1 MSSSEGDLSASRPS
15 NGSYPASD
23 GSAAILSDSEKRPDV
38 PTVEERVNGI
48 LAAYPERTMRPV
60 SETHGQKLR
69 EEALYDPETVER
81 EVDVGGGES
90 MMVSDEVERPARC
103 LADVLERFLEDHE
116 RYRDMKL
123 RMVRGRSDKGDREEF
138 LVDLEN
144 SFSSGYQE
152 KQYARLKAL
161 ERMLI
166 GEPGEESPTGEEY
179 PGMFEESVTVLFGL
193 TASSLRGGDFVP
205 IVDHDRSIREAW
217 SGSDGVR
224 RTLRYVL
231 QDKLGLDSSDYAW
244 WFQSEPHPGGGDAA
258 GYSHAH
264 PVVVLDAAAAD
275 VSLDELDAE
284 TFRPVV
290 AKHVSECEGAE
301 WDAHRVR
308 KESEKSAVKVKKPDE
323 IQSLA
328 GYLSEYI
335 GVDPGTDLMERSD
348 EYLMYSASQ
357 WASSTQKYSKS
368 RTATAA
374 IDADRCHQEYAD
386 DEAGQEFDHGE
397 KVVRSDR
404 PGVEYECAGCG
415 SEFCVDQ
422 SPDTLVEARRVS
434 DGGVGGSSE
443 REPVVREV
451 DFEHSEVVEV
461 SVRSEASES
470 GGVPETLRGKW
481 PSADE
486 AASVGGST
494 VERECEHTDGSAEC
508 PLCCPDG
515 ERVDASVSIP
525 PGAEP
530 PESVPYE
537 VESFGRV
544 PQWNAEAVVWE
555 WSDEEKIIDRPG
567 GAVYEEVVVEGADA
581 IPPEKLIPP
590 DKLRTPEP
598 DVDPT
603 EYPPPELIERQLA
616 EVHHGD
622 RITAKTW
629 PDDWHEQ
636 RYSEESSGGEVESVP
651 WEPVKQYREDNPG
664 ASVSKLVDLFDIP
677 ESKRTV
683 VGGVL
688 GPPS

>member
-1 MSSSEGDLSASRPS
+1 
-15 NGSYPASD
+15 
-23 GSAAILSDSEKRPDV
+23 V
-38 PTVEERVNGI
+38 PTVEERVNAI
-48 LAAYPERTMRPV
+48 LSEYPERMMRPV
-60 SETHGQKLR
+60 TETHGRKVR
-69 EEALYDPETVER
+69 KEALFDPLTVER
-81 EVDVGGGES
+81 EVDIGAGES
-90 MMVSDEVERPARC
+90 MVVSDEVERSARC
-103 LADVLERFLEDHE
+103 WADVLERFLKDYE
-116 RYRDMKL
+116 RYRDMML
-123 RMVRGRSDKGDREEF
+123 RMVRGRSDRGDREEF
-138 LVDLEN
+138 LIDLEN
-144 SFSSGYQE
+144 SFSPEYQ
-152 KQYARLKAL
+152 KQQYARLKAL
-161 ERMLI
+161 KRMLM
-166 GEPGEESPTGEEY
+166 GESGEESPTGEEY
-179 PGMFEESVTVLFGL
+179 PGMFEEPVTVLFGL
-193 TASSLRGGDFVP
+193 TASSLRGGQFAPV
-205 IVDHDRSIREAW
+205 VDHDREIRNAW

-231 QDKLGLDSSDYAW
+231 QDKLGLDSSKYAW

-258 GYSHAH
+258 GMSHAH
-264 PVVVLDAAAAD
+264 PVVVFDAAAAD
-275 VSLDELDAE
+275 TPLEELDAE

-290 AKHVSECEGAE
+290 AKHISECEGAE
-301 WDAHRVR
+301 WDAHRIR
-308 KESEKSAVKVKKPDE
+308 EGSKKSAVKMKKPDE
-323 IQSLA
+323 ITDFA
-328 GYLSEYI
+328 GYVSEYI
-335 GVDPGTDLMERSD
+335 AVDPDTDLLERSD
-348 EYLMYSASQ
+348 EYLMWAASQ

-386 DEAGQEFDHGE
+386 DEADQEFDHGE

-404 PGVEYECAGCG
+404 QHVEYECAGCG

-434 DGGVGGSSE
+434 DGGVGASAE

-451 DFEHSEVVEV
+451 DFEYGEVVEV
-461 SVRSEASES
+461 LVRCESAES
-470 GGVPETLRGKW
+470 GEIPETLRGKW

-486 AASVGGST
+486 GASVGGSA
-494 VERECEHTDGSAEC
+494 VERECEHPDGSAEC
-508 PLCCPDG
+508 PLCCSDG
-515 ERVDASVSIP
+515 ESVDASVSIP
-525 PGAEP
+525 PDAES

-567 GAVYEEVVVEGADA
+567 GAVYDEVVVEGADA

-590 DKLRTPEP
+590 DRLRTPEP

-629 PDDWHEQ
+629 PDDWHEE
-636 RYSEESSGGEVESVP
+636 RYSEEQSGQENGPVP
-651 WEPVKQYREDNPG
+651 WSLVMEYREKHPG
-664 ASVSKLVDLFDIP
+664 ASVSELVDEFGIS

-683 VGGVL
+683 VGGVI
-688 GPPS
+688 GPPE

>member
-1 MSSSEGDLSASRPS
+1 
-15 NGSYPASD
+15 
-23 GSAAILSDSEKRPDV
+23 V
-38 PTVEERVNGI
+38 PTVEETVNRI
-48 LAAYPERTMRPV
+48 LAEYPERMMRPV

-69 EEALYDPETVER
+69 KEALYDPETVER
-81 EVDVGGGES
+81 EVDIGAGES
-90 MMVSDEVERPARC
+90 MVVSDEVERPARC
-103 LADVLERFLEDHE
+103 WVDVLERFLEDYE

-138 LVDLEN
+138 LIGLEN
-144 SFSSGYQE
+144 SFSPEYQQ

-161 ERMLI
+161 KRMLI
-166 GEPGEESPTGEEY
+166 GESGQKSPTGEEY
-179 PGMFEESVTVLFGL
+179 PGMFEEPVTVLFGL
-193 TASSLRGGDFVP
+193 TASSRSGEDFVP
-205 IVDHDRSIREAW
+205 VVDHDREIRDAW
-217 SGSDGVR
+217 GGSDGVR

-231 QDKLGLDSSDYAW
+231 EEKLGLDRSAYAW
-244 WFQSEPHPGGGDAA
+244 WWQSEPHPGGGEAS
-258 GYSHAH
+258 GYSHSH
-264 PVVVLDAAAAD
+264 PVIVFDAAAAG

-290 AKHVSECEGAE
+290 AKHVSECESAE
-301 WDAHRVR
+301 WDAHRIR
-308 KESEKSAVKVKKPDE
+308 KGSGKSSVKVKKPDE
-323 IQSLA
+323 IADFA
-328 GYLSEYI
+328 GYVSEYI
-335 GVDPGTDLMERSD
+335 GVDPDTDLLERSP
-348 EYLMYSASQ
+348 EYIMYSASQ

-434 DGGVGGSSE
+434 DGGVGPPSE
-443 REPVVREV
+443 KERAVREV
-451 DFEHSEVVEV
+451 DFEYDEVVAV
-461 SVRSEASES
+461 SVPDEPSES

-486 AASVGGST
+486 AASVGGPT
-494 VERECEHTDGSAEC
+494 VERECEHPDGSAEC
-508 PLCCPDG
+508 PLCCADG
-515 ERVDASVSIP
+515 ETVDASVPIP
-525 PGAEP
+525 ADAEP
-530 PESVPYE
+530 AEPVEE
-537 VESFGRV
+537 RVESFGRV
-544 PQWNAEAVVWE
+544 PKWRAEAVVWE
-555 WSDEEKIIDRPG
+555 WSGEEKEIDRPG
-567 GAVYEEVVVEGADA
+567 GTMYGEVVVEGADA

-590 DKLRTPEP
+590 DELRTPEP

-616 EVHHGD
+616 EIHYGD

-629 PDDWHEQ
+629 PEDWHSE
-636 RYSEESSGGEVESVP
+636 RYGEKRSGGEVESVP
-651 WEPVKQYREDNPG
+651 WPKILTYRDENPG
-664 ASVSKLVDLFDIP
+664 ATVADVLDEFGVP
-677 ESKRTV
+677 ESEMTL

-688 GPPS
+688 GPPG